1 MSDLNVI
8 TAPANAVETLPD
20 TDRYKCRY
28 TVKSG
33 SSNKLYMVSYDSA
46 PGAGYWTCSCFG
58 NRRYGQCKH
67 LTAAG
72 LRGRKFGKTAI
83 DDHIKKELSYVK

>member
-1 MSDLNVI
+1 MNDLI
-8 TAPANAVETLPD
+8 TVTPPPSAISVLPD

-33 SSNKLYMVSYDSA
+33 SSNKLYMVSYDNA

-72 LRGRKFGKTAI
+72 LKGRKYGKTAI
-83 DDHIKKELSYVK
+83 NAHIVKEISHV

>member
-1 MSDLNVI
+1 MSDLIVI

-33 SSNKLYMVSYDSA
+33 SSNKLYMISYDNA

-83 DDHIKKELSYVK
+83 NAHINKELSYVK